1 MGRGPTAYFIFTG
14 EQRPHVREKLL
25 AERGGDKVS
34 VADVAKEIGARWR
47 QLSDDEKQKYKDAA
61 AAAAAANVDPSSSK
75 DGDKGSAKKEQRAM
89 LPLSL
94 VKKVICRDEEVKRVS
109 GDAVRVIAEATGMFI
124 GLLATRSL
132 EYAKVQKRKNF
143 KFSDI
148 EAAAR
153 SDSRMKEIGL
163 PISFEQEDVFVEMKK
178 RRVDGS
184 GGGGGGGRKR
194 KESGGGAGKGKTLH
208 SFFAPRAA
216 PAEREEELVEVEE
229 EEQENEDGDIVGE
242 EDQADVLEED
252 QQEEEQQQEEEEQEK
267 GGEEEEEGGEED
279 GGNT

>member
-47 QLSDDEKQKYKDAA
+47 QLSDDEKQKYKDAV
-61 AAAAAANVDPSSSK
+61 AAAAANVDPSSSK

-132 EYAKVQKRKNF
+132 EYAKAQKRKNF

-163 PISFEQEDVFVEMKK
+163 PISFEHEDVFVEMKK

-184 GGGGGGGRKR
+184 GGGGGGGGRKK
-194 KESGGGAGKGKTLH
+194 KESGGQGKTLH

-216 PAEREEELVEVEE
+216 PAEREEELVE
-229 EEQENEDGDIVGE
+229 EQENEDGDTVGE
-242 EDQADVLEED
+242 EEQAEVLEED
-252 QQEEEQQQEEEEQEK
+252 QQEQ
-267 GGEEEEEGGEED
+267 GEEEEEEKGGEED